1 MKKQLFYRSP
11 DINGNEGSD
20 DEQPVDE
27 TSADAG
33 EETSSEESAT
43 DEDATLGEET
53 GYEDG
58 VIDENITPDEETG
71 SEDGATDEDAAS
83 GEETGFED
91 GASDQDNTELADDNS
106 SEDGATDGGNAEEGE
121 TSANEEE
128 TTEGGNTEEGETSTN
143 EEEATGEGNTEEGE
157 TSTNGEK
164 TTEEGNTEEEE
175 TSTNEEETTEEG
187 NTEEVETSTNEE
199 EATEEGNTEEG
210 QTSSSEEETP
220 KEGQTS
226 SSQEEAPKENNNEE
240 KEPLVEEEFPKNNN
254 GGQQSSNEEEAPK
267 ENNTV
272 SAPPVAVVWPG
283 NLSQS
288 PVASSGDELAAF
300 ITAIKTN
307 RDNVPEHL
315 TDKNKV
321 KNGYMYDPFSG
332 KPQPQP
338 ASIQPNTVDAWI
350 WEELRSEGSYTSIN
364 TYDNMVVTWGRG
376 VAGANIAKVL
386 KSVFSAHSDIQTE
399 FNNVGMTLNANGILQ
414 VVDTTQNCVKEASFA
429 LQAIKADKK
438 LLDFLVD
445 ISLNDKYKEVF
456 LDAQWNFVKTF
467 NSTLFAHVNAGKWS
481 KDAVQLMFHFN
492 WWLPAYAWNGHP
504 QNYKDTGGDVHKI
517 IYIFASNLNK
527 NAVLVGY
534 LKKFAGNAFSKYVA
548 KPEYQTQPSGEHIVF
563 EDAGKTYYFP
573 KF

>member
-11 DINGNEGSD
+11 DINGNGGGD
-20 DEQPVDE
+20 DEQPVNE
-27 TSADAG
+27 TSTDSG
-33 EETSSEESAT
+33 EETSSEEGAT
-43 DEDATLGEET
+43 DGDATLGEET
-53 GYEDG
+53 TSEDG
-58 VIDENITPDEETG
+58 ATDEDVTSDEETG
-71 SEDGATDEDAAS
+71 SEDGATDEH
-83 GEETGFED
+83 
-91 GASDQDNTELADDNS
+91 NTELADENT
-106 SEDGATDGGNAEEGE
+106 SEDGATDGNNTEEGE
-121 TSANEEE
+121 TSTNEEE
-128 TTEGGNTEEGETSTN
+128 TPEDGNTEEGETSTN
-143 EEEATGEGNTEEGE
+143 EEETPDDGNTEDGETSTNEEETPEEGNAEEGETSTNEEETPEEGNTEEGE
-157 TSTNGEK
+157 TSTN
-164 TTEEGNTEEEE
+164 
-175 TSTNEEETTEEG
+175 
-187 NTEEVETSTNEE
+187 
-199 EATEEGNTEEG
+199 
-210 QTSSSEEETP
+210 EEETP
-220 KEGQTS
+220 EEGNAEEEQTPS
-226 SSQEEAPKENNNEE
+226 SEEQPEESNNEE
-240 KEPLVEEEFPKNNN
+240 KEPLVEDEFPKNNN
-254 GGQQSSNEEEAPK
+254 GGGQQSSNEAEAPK
-267 ENNTV
+267 ENNLV
-272 SAPPVAVVWPG
+272 SAPPVAVAWPG

-288 PVASSGDELAAF
+288 HVSSPGDELAAF
-300 ITAIKTN
+300 ITAIKAN
-307 RDNVPEHL
+307 RANVPEHL

-332 KPQPQP
+332 KSQPQP

-399 FNNVGMTLNANGILQ
+399 FNNVGIALNTNGILQ

-429 LQAIKADKK
+429 LQTIKADKK

-456 LDAQWNFVKTF
+456 LDAQWSFVKTF
-467 NSTLFAHVNAGKWS
+467 NSTLFAHVNASSWS

-504 QNYKDTGGDVHKI
+504 QNYKDTGGDVNKI
-517 IYIFASNLNK
+517 IYIFAGNLNK

-548 KPEYQTQPSGEHIVF
+548 KQEYETQPSGEHIVF

-573 KF
+573 KL

>member
-1 MKKQLFYRSP
+1 MKKQFFYRSP
-11 DINGNEGSD
+11 DINGNGGGD
-20 DEQPVDE
+20 DEQPVNE
-27 TSADAG
+27 TSIDSA
-33 EETSSEESAT
+33 EETSSEEGAT
-43 DEDATLGEET
+43 DGDTTLGEET
-53 GYEDG
+53 TSEDDA
-58 VIDENITPDEETG
+58 IDEDATSDEETG
-71 SEDGATDEDAAS
+71 SEDGATDED
-83 GEETGFED
+83 
-91 GASDQDNTELADDNS
+91 NTELADENT
-106 SEDGATDGGNAEEGE
+106 SEDGATDGNNTEEGE
-121 TSANEEE
+121 TSTNEEE
-128 TTEGGNTEEGETSTN
+128 TPEEGNTEEGETSTN
-143 EEEATGEGNTEEGE
+143 EEETPEKGNTEEGE
-157 TSTNGEK
+157 TSTN
-164 TTEEGNTEEEE
+164 EEETSEDGNTEESE
-175 TSTNEEETTEEG
+175 TSTNEEETPEEG
-187 NTEEVETSTNEE
+187 NAEEGETSTNEE
-199 EATEEGNTEEG
+199 ETPEEGNTEEG
-210 QTSSSEEETP
+210 QTSTKEEETP
-220 KEGQTS
+220 REGSTEEGETS
-226 SSQEEAPKENNNEE
+226 NNGEETPEEEQPEESNNEE

-254 GGQQSSNEEEAPK
+254 GGGQQSSNEAEAPK
-267 ENNTV
+267 ENNLV
-272 SAPPVAVVWPG
+272 SAPPVAVAWPG

-288 PVASSGDELAAF
+288 PVSSPGDELAAF
-300 ITAIKTN
+300 ITAIKAN
-307 RDNVPEHL
+307 RANVPEHL

-332 KPQPQP
+332 KSQPQP

-399 FNNVGMTLNANGILQ
+399 FNNVGIALNTNAILQ

-429 LQAIKADKK
+429 LQTIKADKK

-456 LDAQWNFVKTF
+456 LDAQWSFVKTF
-467 NSTLFAHVNAGKWS
+467 NSTLFAHVNASNWS

-517 IYIFASNLNK
+517 IYIFAGNLNK

-548 KPEYQTQPSGEHIVF
+548 KLEYETQPSGEHIVF

-573 KF
+573 KL